1 MGAPGSSARP
11 YYPLAVVIGAGGIG
25 TAVARRLGVEHRLL
39 LVDRDAERLAAIRD
53 ALVSEGHDV
62 MVHACD
68 ITDAG
73 QVAALSGQTAATGPL
88 RTLAHV
94 AALSPSMG
102 DWHTILRVNLIGAAL
117 IERAM
122 LPLAGQGTAAV
133 FVSSI
138 AGHGFEP
145 EERIVSLL
153 DDPLAPDLLPALDA
167 AVGAEAAPHLAYR
180 LSKYAMNRMARRRAN
195 AWGRQGA
202 RIVSLSPGLIATP
215 MGALEYKGSPG
226 KMALYEAIPLG
237 REGTMIEIAETLAFL
252 ASDRAAFINGTD
264 LLVDG
269 GLAAAQ
275 RFPG

>member
-1 MGAPGSSARP
+1 MRTPGSNARP
-11 YYPLAVVIGAGGIG
+11 DHPLAVVIGAGGIG
-25 TAVARRLGVEHRLL
+25 SAVARRLGVDHRLL
-39 LVDRDAERLAAIRD
+39 LVDRDAGRLAAIRD
-53 ALVSEGHDV
+53 ALAGEGHDV
-62 MVHACD
+62 AIQICD
-68 ITDAG
+68 ITDEG
-73 QVAALSGQTAATGPL
+73 QVTALADTAAAAGPL

-102 DWHTILRVNLIGAAL
+102 NWQTILRVNLIGAAL
-117 IERAM
+117 MERAM
-122 LPLAGQGTAAV
+122 LPLAGQGTAAI

-145 EERIVSLL
+145 DERVVALL
-153 DDPLAPDLLPALDA
+153 DDPLAPGLIAALDDL
-167 AVGAEAAPHLAYR
+167 VGAEASSPLAYR
-180 LSKYAMNRMARRRAN
+180 LSKFAMNRMARRRAN

-215 MGALEYKGSPG
+215 MGALEYAGSPG
-226 KMALYEAIPLG
+226 KMALYEAIPLQ

-252 ASDRAAFINGTD
+252 ASDRAGFINGTD

-269 GLAAAQ
+269 GLAAVQ

>member
-1 MGAPGSSARP
+1 MRAPGSNARP
-11 YYPLAVVIGAGGIG
+11 DHPLAVVIGVGGIG
-25 TAVARRLGVEHRLL
+25 SAAARRLGVDHRLL
-39 LVDRDAERLAAIRD
+39 LVDRDVVRLATIRD
-53 ALVSEGHDV
+53 ALAVEGHDV
-62 MVHACD
+62 AIRACD
-68 ITDAG
+68 ITDAEQIG
-73 QVAALSGQTAATGPL
+73 VLAGRVAAMGPL

-102 DWHTILRVNLIGAAL
+102 EWHAILRVNLIGAAL
-117 IERAM
+117 MERAM
-122 LPLAGQGTAAV
+122 LPLAEQGTAAI

-145 EERIVSLL
+145 DERVVALL
-153 DDPLAPDLLPALDA
+153 DDPLAPGMLAALDDLI
-167 AVGAEAAPHLAYR
+167 GTEASSALAYR
-180 LSKYAMNRMARRRAN
+180 LSKFAMNRMARRRAN

-215 MGALEYKGSPG
+215 MGALEYTGSPG
-226 KMALYEAIPLG
+226 KMALYEAIPLQ

-252 ASDRAAFINGTD
+252 ASDRAGFVNGTD

-275 RFPG
+275 LFPG